1 MLPVDRLTA
10 LRHRFLDLDYTV
22 AGVVD
27 AVGEAAHAGLGRNS
41 TLPAVRALAGR
52 KDPLATLTLLWPL
65 QAAVARDDLDRALP
79 GAVEPLL
86 AAGVLTAGG
95 DEVRAAVD
103 IRPYE
108 ADEEPIWIV
117 SDLTPGLDTVLRP
130 IRPDFVLGVS
140 SASSTLAQL
149 VPRRRVDRALDL
161 GTGCGVQ
168 SVHLARHAAAVVGT
182 DVNPRALALA
192 RLTLPL
198 NGVVADLRAG
208 SLYEPV
214 AGERYDLVVSN
225 PPYVMAPPR
234 EPNSRLTYREGGFPA
249 DGLVEHLVRHAGAVL
264 ADGGTCVLLAN
275 WAHLRG
281 VDWAERVAGWV
292 PAGCDAHV
300 VQREVL
306 EPYAYVELWL
316 ADAGLAGGADY
327 LPRYTEWLGYLD
339 ALGVEA
345 VGMGW
350 LVLHRT
356 GRADPWVRV
365 EDWPHPVEQPIAPAL
380 EAERAAVARLHA
392 LSDAELLGT
401 RWTLAGDVAEEPPVV
416 PGPPTP
422 STSCCAPSAA
432 SVARSRSTPGGRG
445 GRGLRRRP
453 AAGPAD
459 RHRRRPAGRRARR
472 ADRRPGAADP
482 AADRRRHAR
491 LSTPERSSGV
501 SVARVHSDT
510 WRRGATVDTGPRVG
524 GPGLG
529 RVATTCSESDPKG
542 NSGTGEGQW
551 PAERTGR
558 PADGW

>member
-1 MLPVDRLTA
+1 MLSVDRLTA
-10 LRHRFLDLDYTV
+10 LRHRFLNLDYTV

-27 AVGEAAHAGLGRNS
+27 AVGEAAHAALGRNS

-52 KDPLATLTLLWPL
+52 DDPLATLTLLWPL
-65 QAAVARDDLDRALP
+65 QAAVARDAVDRALP
-79 GAVEPLL
+79 GLVDPLL
-86 AAGVLTAGG
+86 AAGVLTAAAG
-95 DEVRAAVD
+95 EVRAAVD

-168 SVHLARHAAAVVGT
+168 SVHLARHAAAVVCS

-192 RLTLPL
+192 RLTLDL
-198 NGVVADLRAG
+198 NGVAADLRAG
-208 SLYEPV
+208 SLYAPV

-234 EPNSRLTYREGGFPA
+234 DDDTRLTYREGGYPA
-249 DGLVEHLVRHAGAVL
+249 DGLVEHLVRHAGEVL

-281 VDWAERVAGWV
+281 ADWADRVAGWI

-306 EPYAYVELWL
+306 DPYAYVELWL
-316 ADAGLAGGADY
+316 ADAGLTGRPDY
-327 LPRYTEWLGYLD
+327 LPRYTEWLDYLD
-339 ALGVEA
+339 GLGVEA
-345 VGMGW
+345 VGLGW

-356 GRADPWVRV
+356 GRTDPWLRV

-392 LSDAELLGT
+392 LSDAELLST
-401 RWTLAGDVAEEPPVV
+401 RWALATDVVEERT
-416 PGPPTP
+416 G
-422 STSCCAPSAA
+422 
-432 SVARSRSTPGGRG
+432 
-445 GRGLRRRP
+445 
-453 AAGPAD
+453 
-459 RHRRRPAGRRARR
+459 
-472 ADRRPGAADP
+472 RPGAADP
-482 AADRRRHAR
+482 EHIVLRAQRGFRRA
-491 LSTPERSSGV
+491 
-501 SVARVHSDT
+501 VA
-510 WRRGATVDTGPRVG
+510 VDTPLAGVVGACDGDLPLGLLIDTVAGLLGVEPAALTTDLVPRIRQLV
-524 GPGLG
+524 
-529 RVATTCSESDPKG
+529 V
-542 NSGTGEGQW
+542 
-551 PAERTGR
+551 
-558 PADGW
+558 DGMLR